1 MKIAN
6 HLSRVL
12 AATLLGLGC
21 HTAAL
26 HAQNIMLHLD
36 APQGIDAQTLAADI
50 GTLKITF
57 SNSKDFFDTSLY
69 AANTLDLG
77 SDYYNEEGSSKDKYH
92 KYYSRELTLNADDGN
107 GNAWWGNT
115 NKIEFKFDNLRR
127 YVSGRTDHP
136 IYYRIYSPHFSRIIT
151 GQIDPTDAEEVT
163 LHHTELVQA
172 RRVTFMPPVGRD
184 GNAVP
189 AILAPDLRIGTA
201 RYGFSG
207 ASVNMHDLTEPFARY
222 AYKGDTLRYLV
233 APNSDELA
241 LHADSI
247 VVTDTTTCVTTDYRK
262 AVECRFY
269 ITDSQGQLCP
279 VTNGELASVY
289 YKPQPG
295 AKGKGNN
302 HGYGCYNLG
311 GIFLNTLTAPD
322 GTHAAYVLPGRH
334 TFQLRMPTVQT
345 TDPDFLMP
353 YNADLGYILGEVTI
367 PASTEP
373 VSLSIAQ
380 SKPLRVTTTLA
391 DAAPYAD
398 HLQFSAHTYVNPPY
412 SWQENKQMSVEC
424 KEVSRQIKGN
434 DLVVTTLVEGSTTY
448 LSLALNAQYG
458 AQSDTIASVLSNQC
472 SVYGLFG
479 TPRTELTQDDFH
491 FDGAKLPPFSK
502 LHPVK
507 FIVPCHLLQQGEKIY
522 IHGQFGDDW
531 YSTRCS
537 AFATHHEG
545 CAKSLNPGTATPVP
559 YDTLTVILPEGNH
572 EWYVCKNFT
581 PYDSANIHTFTLANT
596 DTLTQTIY
604 DREFT
609 MLRVSDF
616 DSDRIY
622 VYTNNAPATHLY
634 KRYKVDGSRHNQVHY
649 AIERIPL
656 HPGYNDYTVS
666 YRQIKIQKDTLAGV
680 DYGIETPRDYYD
692 DPQSPEY
699 VPHFNG
705 YNAYNPDSEW
715 NNGLAAYIKK
725 TDTATLDSAIMVS
738 SRNEVDLVMGKD
750 EGYRPYYFVRIPPST
765 ADTTVTAYTQPGVR
779 TKFTY
784 KGESLRKMKMALS
797 RLDMFLGTERTRVVP
812 GSYFTRYSCLN
823 LVPGHYTMEGEFYN
837 EGSEEYFPFAVT
849 FTIEAGHP
857 TTIELCPDPTAV
869 AAAPA
874 DSAPAKA
881 AACYAPD
888 GRRISTPQSGLNI
901 IKMTDGS
908 VRKVIVK

>member
-1 MKIAN
+1 MKLTN
-6 HLSRVL
+6 HLRRVL

-69 AANTLDLG
+69 AANTLDFG
-77 SDYYNEEGSSKDKYH
+77 SDYYNDGNSSTDRVH
-92 KYYSRELTLNADDGN
+92 KYYSRELTLNADDGS
-107 GNAWWGNT
+107 GSAWWGNQ
-115 NKIEFKFDNLRR
+115 NKAWLSLKEVRR
-127 YVSGRTDHP
+127 RVSGRTGQP

-151 GQIDPTDAEEVT
+151 GQIDPTDAEDVT
-163 LHHTELVQA
+163 LHHTELTQA
-172 RRVTFMPPVGRD
+172 RRVAFMPPVGRD

-189 AILAPDLRIGTA
+189 AILAPDLRTGTCN
-201 RYGFSG
+201 GFR
-207 ASVNMHDLTEPFARY
+207 AYDPNMQDLTEPFARY
-222 AYKGDTLRYLV
+222 ANKGDTLRYLV
-233 APNSDELA
+233 APDSPELA

-247 VVTDTTTCVTTDYRK
+247 VVADTTTCVTTDYRK

-295 AKGKGNN
+295 AKGKGNY

-311 GIFLNTLTAPD
+311 GICLNTLTAPD
-322 GTHAAYVLPGRH
+322 GTHAAYALPGRQ
-334 TFQLRMPTVQT
+334 TFQLRLPTVQT

-373 VSLSIAQ
+373 VSLSLAK

-507 FIVPCHLLQQGEKIY
+507 FIVPCHLLQQGEKLY

-537 AFATHHEG
+537 TFATHHEG
-545 CAKSLNPGTATPVP
+545 CAKSLKPGTATPMP

-581 PYDSANIHTFTLANT
+581 PYDSANIHTFTLGAT

-616 DSDRIY
+616 DSDNIY
-622 VYTNNAPATHLY
+622 VYTNNAPATHRY
-634 KRYKVDGSRHNQVHY
+634 KRYKVDGSRHKQIHY
-649 AIERIPL
+649 ALEEIPL

-705 YNAYNPDSEW
+705 YNAYNPYSEW

-738 SRNEVDLVMGKD
+738 SRNEVDLVMGPSG
-750 EGYRPYYFVRIPPST
+750 EYRPYYFVRITPST
-765 ADTTVTAYTQPGVR
+765 ADTTVTAYTQPLVR
-779 TKFTY
+779 TGFTY
-784 KGESLRKMKMALS
+784 KGESLRKMKVGLS

-812 GSYFTRYSCLN
+812 GPYFGRYSRLG
-823 LVPGHYTMEGEFYN
+823 LVPGHYTMEGELYN
-837 EGSEEYFPFAVT
+837 EDNEEYFPFAVT

-874 DSAPAKA
+874 NSAPAKA
-881 AACYAPD
+881 SACYAPD
-888 GRRISTPQSGLNI
+888 GRRISTPQPGLNI
-901 IKMTDGS
+901 IKMTDGT

>member
-6 HLSRVL
+6 HLRRVL
-12 AATLLGLGC
+12 AATMFGLGC
-21 HTAAL
+21 HTASL

-77 SDYYNEEGSSKDKYH
+77 SNYYYDRNSSKDKYH
-92 KYYSRELTLNADDGN
+92 KYYSRELTLNADDGS
-107 GNAWWGNT
+107 GNAWWGNQ
-115 NKIEFKFDNLRR
+115 NKTWLKFETVRR
-127 YVSGRTDHP
+127 QVGGRAGQP

-151 GQIDPTDAEEVT
+151 GQIDPTDAEKVT
-163 LHHTELVQA
+163 LHHTELTQA
-172 RRVTFMPPVGRD
+172 RRVAFMPPVDRD

-189 AILAPDLRIGTA
+189 AILAPDLRTGA
-201 RYGFSG
+201 CSNFSTG
-207 ASVNMHDLTEPFARY
+207 RVNMQDLTEPFARY
-222 AYKGDTLRYLV
+222 VYKGDTLRYLV
-233 APNSDELA
+233 APKSSELA

-289 YKPQPG
+289 YSSKRG
-295 AKGKGNN
+295 R
-302 HGYGCYNLG
+302 GYGDYNCS
-311 GIFLNTLTAPD
+311 IPFKLTAPD
-322 GTHAAYVLPGRH
+322 GTHAAYALPGQQI
-334 TFQLRMPTVQT
+334 FQLHFPKVQT

-373 VSLSIAQ
+373 VNLSIAQ

-424 KEVSRQIKGN
+424 KEVSRQVKGN
-434 DLVVTTLVEGSTTY
+434 DLVVTTLVEGSTWPI
-448 LSLALNAQYG
+448 LVLNAQYG

-507 FIVPCHLLQQGEKIY
+507 FIVPCHLLQQGEKLY
-522 IHGQFGDDW
+522 IDGQFGDDW

-581 PYDSANIHTFTLANT
+581 PYDSANIHTFTLGAT

-604 DREFT
+604 DREFAL
-609 MLRVSDF
+609 LRVNCLGT
-616 DSDRIY
+616 DSIY
-622 VYTNNAPATHLY
+622 VYSNIPEYHRYRLSKLTKGRLY
-634 KRYKVDGSRHNQVHY
+634 Y
-649 AIERIPL
+649 ADEEIPL
-656 HPGYNDYTVS
+656 NPGYNERTITW
-666 YRQIKIQKDTLAGV
+666 REAKLQKDTLRGMSYWLEAPITYLDEDGS
-680 DYGIETPRDYYD
+680 YYTSYTGFSRAD
-692 DPQSPEY
+692 NYLVLEKL
-699 VPHFNG
+699 
-705 YNAYNPDSEW
+705 E
-715 NNGLAAYIKK
+715 
-725 TDTATLDSAIMVS
+725 TATPDSAICISTGSKANLAVWS
-738 SRNEVDLVMGKD
+738 SGAYATARFITIN
-750 EGYRPYYFVRIPPST
+750 PSE
-765 ADTTVTAYTQPGVR
+765 ADTTIAVYTQGYVR
-779 TKFTY
+779 VNFSY
-784 KGESLRKMKMALS
+784 KGGR
-797 RLDMFLGTERTRVVP
+797 VP
-812 GSYFTRYSCLN
+812 GFERLN
-823 LVPGHYTMEGEFYN
+823 MCYGNEQTHIVPHSRFYYRSLMDLEPGHYTMSGIVAYEDDATGEYVLT
-837 EGSEEYFPFAVT
+837 PFGIAFDV
-849 FTIEAGHP
+849 EAGGIR
-857 TTIELCPDPTAV
+857 TIELCPDPTAI

-888 GRRISTPQSGLNI
+888 GRRISTPQPGLNI
-901 IKMTDGS
+901 IKMTDGT

>member
-69 AANTLDLG
+69 AANTLDFG
-77 SDYYNEEGSSKDKYH
+77 SDYYNNGKDSYH
-92 KYYSRELTLNADDGN
+92 HYFSRELTLNADDGN

-115 NKIEFKFDNLRR
+115 NKVWLNFETVRR
-127 YVSGRTDHP
+127 QVSGRTGQP
-136 IYYRIYSPHFSRIIT
+136 IYYRIYNPHFSRIIT
-151 GQIDPTDAEEVT
+151 GQIDPTDADEVT
-163 LHHTELVQA
+163 LHHTELTQA
-172 RRVTFMPPVGRD
+172 RRVAFMPPVDRD

-189 AILAPDLRIGTA
+189 AILAPDLRTGAYYNGTTTH
-201 RYGFSG
+201 
-207 ASVNMHDLTEPFARY
+207 VNMHDLTEPFARY

-233 APNSDELA
+233 APESSELA

-279 VTNGELASVY
+279 VTNGQLASVY
-289 YKPQPG
+289 YKLQPG
-295 AKGKGNN
+295 AKRGR
-302 HGYGCYNLG
+302 GYCGYNFG
-311 GIFLNTLTAPD
+311 SNIFEPTAPD
-322 GTHAAYVLPGRH
+322 GTHAAYALPGRQ

-345 TDPDFLMP
+345 DDPDFLMP

-373 VSLSIAQ
+373 VSLSIAK

-412 SWQENKQMSVEC
+412 SWAENEKMTVLC

-434 DLVVTTLVEGSTTY
+434 DLVVTTLVEGSTY
-448 LSLALNAQYG
+448 PYLALNAQYG
-458 AQSDTIASVLSNQC
+458 AQSDTIASVLSKQC
-472 SVYGLFG
+472 CLYSYPGD
-479 TPRTELTQDDFH
+479 PRTEFSLTYKNFY
-491 FDGAKLPPFSK
+491 DGAVNQLPAFSQ

-507 FIVPCHLLQQGEKIY
+507 FVVPCHQFQTGRMLNLFGKY
-522 IHGQFGDDW
+522 GQDD
-531 YSTRCS
+531 RV
-537 AFATHHEG
+537 AELAEHHDG
-545 CAKSLNPGTATPVP
+545 CAKQLHYASADPIP
-559 YDTLTVILPEGNH
+559 YDTITIMLPEG
-572 EWYVCKNFT
+572 K
-581 PYDSANIHTFTLANT
+581 YDWVMQKDADEANVAPHHSFTLGAT
-596 DTLTQTIY
+596 DTLVQRLQPT
-604 DREFT
+604 DFAL
-609 MLRVSDF
+609 LRVNCLGV
-616 DSDRIY
+616 DSIY
-622 VYTNNAPATHLY
+622 VYN
-634 KRYKVDGSRHNQVHY
+634 KVPEYQWYSLSKLTKGRMYYVRE
-649 AIERIPL
+649 AIPL
-656 HPGYNDYTVS
+656 SPGYNERTITW
-666 YRQIKIQKDTLAGV
+666 REAKLQKDTL
-680 DYGIETPRDYYD
+680 YSLSYWLE
-692 DPQSPEY
+692 DPVIWLDEDFSFYTSYTIFSRP
-699 VPHFNG
+699 
-705 YNAYNPDSEW
+705 
-715 NNGLAAYIKK
+715 NNYLRLEKLE
-725 TDTATLDSAIMVS
+725 TATPDSAICISTGSKANLAVWS
-738 SRNEVDLVMGKD
+738 GGTFAPARFITIN
-750 EGYRPYYFVRIPPST
+750 PSE
-765 ADTTVTAYTQPGVR
+765 ADTTVTVYTQKTVR
-779 TKFTY
+779 VNFSY
-784 KGESLRKMKMALS
+784 KGGR
-797 RLDMFLGTERTRVVP
+797 VP
-812 GSYFTRYSCLN
+812 GFERLN
-823 LVPGHYTMEGEFYN
+823 MCYGNEQTHIVPNSNFYRRSRMDLEPGHYTMSGVVSYEDDATGEYVTT
-837 EGSEEYFPFAVT
+837 PFSIA
-849 FTIEAGHP
+849 FDIEANTP
-857 TTIELCPDPTAV
+857 TTIELCPDPTAI

-888 GRRISTPQSGLNI
+888 GRRISTSQPGLNI

>member
-12 AATLLGLGC
+12 AAALLGLGC

-77 SDYYNEEGSSKDKYH
+77 SNYYYDRNSSKDKYH

-127 YVSGRTDHP
+127 YVSSRTGQP
-136 IYYRIYSPHFSRIIT
+136 IYYRIYSPHFNRIIT

-184 GNAVP
+184 GNAVS
-189 AILAPDLRIGTA
+189 AILAPDLRTGA
-201 RYGFSG
+201 CMNSSSG
-207 ASVNMHDLTEPFARY
+207 RVNMHDLTEPFARY
-222 AYKGDTLRYLV
+222 VYKGDTLRYLV
-233 APNSDELA
+233 APDSPELA

-279 VTNGELASVY
+279 VTNGQLASVY
-289 YKPQPG
+289 YSSKRG
-295 AKGKGNN
+295 R
-302 HGYGCYNLG
+302 GYGDYNFG
-311 GIFLNTLTAPD
+311 GICFKLTAPD
-322 GTHAAYVLPGRH
+322 GTHAAYALPGRQ

-345 TDPDFLMP
+345 DDPDFLMP
-353 YNADLGYILGEVTI
+353 YNAAQGYILGEVTI

-373 VSLSIAQ
+373 VSLSIAK

-412 SWQENKQMSVEC
+412 SWAENEKMTVLC

-434 DLVVTTLVEGSTTY
+434 DLVVTTLVEGSTY
-448 LSLALNAQYG
+448 PYLALNAQYG
-458 AQSDTIASVLSNQC
+458 AQSDTIASVLSKQC
-472 SVYGLFG
+472 CLYSYPGD
-479 TPRTELTQDDFH
+479 PRTEFSLTYKNFY
-491 FDGAKLPPFSK
+491 DGAVSQLPAFSQ

-507 FIVPCHLLQQGEKIY
+507 FVVPCHQFQTGRVLNLFGTYNQGYIGDLL
-522 IHGQFGDDW
+522 
-531 YSTRCS
+531 S
-537 AFATHHEG
+537 HHNG
-545 CAKSLNPGTATPVP
+545 CAKQLQPGSADPIP
-559 YDTLTVILPEGNH
+559 YDTITIILSEG
-572 EWYVCKNFT
+572 E
-581 PYDSANIHTFTLANT
+581 YDWVMQKDLDEYNSAPHHAFTLANT
-596 DTLTQTIY
+596 DTLVQRLQPT
-604 DREFT
+604 DFAL
-609 MLRVSDF
+609 LRVNCLGV
-616 DSDRIY
+616 DSIY
-622 VYTNNAPATHLY
+622 VYNNVPKYHRYRQSKLTKGRLY
-634 KRYKVDGSRHNQVHY
+634 Y
-649 AIERIPL
+649 ADEEIPL
-656 HPGYNDYTVS
+656 SPGYNERIITWREV
-666 YRQIKIQKDTLAGV
+666 KLQKDTLYSLSCWFEAPITYV
-680 DYGIETPRDYYD
+680 DEDGSYYTSYASFSR
-692 DPQSPEY
+692 P
-699 VPHFNG
+699 
-705 YNAYNPDSEW
+705 YNYLWLEK
-715 NNGLAAYIKK
+715 LE
-725 TDTATLDSAIMVS
+725 TATADSAICIS
-738 SRNEVDLVMGKD
+738 TGSRANLAVWSG
-750 EGYRPYYFVRIPPST
+750 GTFAPARFFTISPSE
-765 ADTTVTAYTQPGVR
+765 ADTTVTVYTQKTVR
-779 TKFTY
+779 VNFSY
-784 KGESLRKMKMALS
+784 KGGR
-797 RLDMFLGTERTRVVP
+797 VP
-812 GSYFTRYSCLN
+812 GFERLNMCYGNEQTRIVPNPNFYRRSRMDLE
-823 LVPGHYTMEGEFYN
+823 PGHYTMSGVVAYEDDNTGEYVCT
-837 EGSEEYFPFAVT
+837 PFSIA
-849 FTIEAGHP
+849 FDIEANTP
-857 TTIELCPDPTAV
+857 TTIELCPDPTAI
-869 AAAPA
+869 AAATA

-888 GRRISTPQSGLNI
+888 GRRISTPQPGLNI
-901 IKMTDGS
+901 IKMTDGT

>member
-1 MKIAN
+1 MKLTN

-69 AANTLDLG
+69 AANTLDFG
-77 SDYYNEEGSSKDKYH
+77 SDYYNDGNSSTDRVH
-92 KYYSRELTLNADDGN
+92 KYYSRELILNADDGN

-127 YVSGRTDHP
+127 YVGVGTGQP
-136 IYYRIYSPHFSRIIT
+136 IYYRIYNPHFSRIIT
-151 GQIDPTDAEEVT
+151 GQIDPTDAEEVI

-172 RRVTFMPPVGRD
+172 RRVAFMPPVGRD

-189 AILAPDLRIGTA
+189 AILAPDLRIGTCN
-201 RYGFSG
+201 GFRG
-207 ASVNMHDLTEPFARY
+207 YNPNMQDLTEPFARY

-233 APNSDELA
+233 VPNSSELA

-247 VVTDTTTCVTTDYRK
+247 VVADTTTCVTTDYRK

-295 AKGKGNN
+295 AKGKGNY

-322 GTHAAYVLPGRH
+322 GTHAAYVLPGRQ

-373 VSLSIAQ
+373 VNLSIAQ

-507 FIVPCHLLQQGEKIY
+507 FIVPCHLLQQGEKLY

-581 PYDSANIHTFTLANT
+581 PYDSANIHTFTLGAT

-604 DREFT
+604 DREFAL
-609 MLRVSDF
+609 LRVNCLGV
-616 DSDRIY
+616 DSIY
-622 VYTNNAPATHLY
+622 VYNNVPKYHRYRQSKLTRGRLY
-634 KRYKVDGSRHNQVHY
+634 Y
-649 AIERIPL
+649 ADEEIPL
-656 HPGYNDYTVS
+656 SPGYNERIITW
-666 YRQIKIQKDTLAGV
+666 REAKLQKDTLYSLSYWLEVPITYV
-680 DYGIETPRDYYD
+680 DEDGSYYT
-692 DPQSPEY
+692 SY
-699 VPHFNG
+699 HYFSR
-705 YNAYNPDSEW
+705 PDNYFWLEK
-715 NNGLAAYIKK
+715 LE
-725 TDTATLDSAIMVS
+725 TATPDSAICISTGSRANLAVWSGGTFAPARFFTIS
-738 SRNEVDLVMGKD
+738 SSE
-750 EGYRPYYFVRIPPST
+750 
-765 ADTTVTAYTQPGVR
+765 ADTTVTVYTQKTVR
-779 TKFTY
+779 VNFSY
-784 KGESLRKMKMALS
+784 KGGR
-797 RLDMFLGTERTRVVP
+797 VP
-812 GSYFTRYSCLN
+812 GFERLN
-823 LVPGHYTMEGEFYN
+823 MCYGNEQTHIVPNSNFYRRSRMDLEPGHYTMSGVVAYEDDATGEYVTT
-837 EGSEEYFPFAVT
+837 PFSIA
-849 FTIEAGHP
+849 FDIEANTP
-857 TTIELCPDPTAV
+857 TTIELCPAPTAV
-869 AAAPA
+869 AAATA

-881 AACYAPD
+881 AACYTPD
-888 GRRISTPQSGLNI
+888 GRRISTPQPGLNI
-901 IKMTDGS
+901 IKMTDGT

>member
-77 SDYYNEEGSSKDKYH
+77 SDYYYDRNSSKDKYH

-107 GNAWWGNT
+107 GNAWWGNQ
-115 NKIEFKFDNLRR
+115 NKAWLSLKEVRFL
-127 YVSGRTDHP
+127 VSGRTGQP
-136 IYYRIYSPHFSRIIT
+136 IYYRIYNPHFSRIIT

-163 LHHTELVQA
+163 LHHTELTQA
-172 RRVTFMPPVGRD
+172 RRVAFMPPVGRD

-189 AILAPDLRIGTA
+189 AILAPDLRIGTVTN
-201 RYGFSG
+201 GLG
-207 ASVNMHDLTEPFARY
+207 GPNMHYLTEPFARY

-233 APNSDELA
+233 APKSSELA

-279 VTNGELASVY
+279 VSNGELASVY
-289 YKPQPG
+289 YSSKRG
-295 AKGKGNN
+295 R
-302 HGYGCYNLG
+302 GYGDYNFG
-311 GIFLNTLTAPD
+311 GICFELTAPD
-322 GTHAAYVLPGRH
+322 GTHAAYALPGRQ

-345 TDPDFLMP
+345 DDPDFLMP

-367 PASTEP
+367 PASTEA
-373 VSLSIAQ
+373 VNLSIAQ
-380 SKPLRVTTTLA
+380 SKPLRVTTTLG

-412 SWQENKQMSVEC
+412 SWQENKQMSVAC

-434 DLVVTTLVEGSTTY
+434 DLVVTTLVEGSTY
-448 LSLALNAQYG
+448 PYLALNAQYG
-458 AQSDTIASVLSNQC
+458 AQSDTIASVLSKQC
-472 SVYGLFG
+472 CLYSYPGD
-479 TPRTELTQDDFH
+479 PRTEFSLTYKNFY
-491 FDGAKLPPFSK
+491 DGAVNQLPAFSQ

-507 FIVPCHLLQQGEKIY
+507 FVVPCHQFQTGRMLNLFGTYNQGY
-522 IHGQFGDDW
+522 ISDLP
-531 YSTRCS
+531 S
-537 AFATHHEG
+537 HHNG
-545 CAKSLNPGTATPVP
+545 CAKQLQPGSADPIP
-559 YDTLTVILPEGNH
+559 YDTITIILPEG
-572 EWYVCKNFT
+572 E
-581 PYDSANIHTFTLANT
+581 YDWVMQKDLDEYNSAPHHAFTLANT
-596 DTLTQTIY
+596 DTLVQRLQPT
-604 DREFT
+604 DFAL
-609 MLRVSDF
+609 LRVNSLGA
-616 DSDRIY
+616 DSIY
-622 VYTNNAPATHLY
+622 VYN
-634 KRYKVDGSRHNQVHY
+634 KVPEYQWYSLSKLTKGRMYYVRE
-649 AIERIPL
+649 AIPL
-656 HPGYNDYTVS
+656 SPGYNERTITW
-666 YRQIKIQKDTLAGV
+666 REAKLQKDTL
-680 DYGIETPRDYYD
+680 YSLSYWLE
-692 DPQSPEY
+692 DPVIWLDEDFSFYTSYTIFSRP
-699 VPHFNG
+699 
-705 YNAYNPDSEW
+705 
-715 NNGLAAYIKK
+715 NNYLRLEKLE
-725 TDTATLDSAIMVS
+725 TATPDSAICISTGSKANLAVWS
-738 SRNEVDLVMGKD
+738 GGTFAPARFITIN
-750 EGYRPYYFVRIPPST
+750 PSE
-765 ADTTVTAYTQPGVR
+765 ADTTVTVYTQKTVR
-779 TKFTY
+779 VNFSY
-784 KGESLRKMKMALS
+784 KGGR
-797 RLDMFLGTERTRVVP
+797 VP
-812 GSYFTRYSCLN
+812 GFERLN
-823 LVPGHYTMEGEFYN
+823 MCYGNEQTHIVPNSNFYRRSRMDLEPGHYTMSGVVSYEDDATGEYVTT
-837 EGSEEYFPFAVT
+837 PFSIA
-849 FTIEAGHP
+849 FDIEANTP
-857 TTIELCPDPTAV
+857 TTIELCPDPTAI

-888 GRRISTPQSGLNI
+888 GRRISTSQPGLNI

>member
-1 MKIAN
+1 MKLTN

-12 AATLLGLGC
+12 AATMFGFGC

-26 HAQNIMLHLD
+26 HAQNIMLRLD
-36 APQGIDAQTLAADI
+36 APQGTDAQTLAADI

-57 SNSKDFFDTSLY
+57 SNSNDFFDTSRY
-69 AANTLDLG
+69 AANTLDFG
-77 SDYYNEEGSSKDKYH
+77 SDYYNNGKDSYH
-92 KYYSRELTLNADDGN
+92 HYFSRELTLNADDGN

-115 NKIEFKFDNLRR
+115 NKVWLNFETVRR
-127 YVSGRTDHP
+127 QVSGRAGQP

-163 LHHTELVQA
+163 LHHTELTQA
-172 RRVTFMPPVGRD
+172 RRVAFMPPVGRD

-279 VTNGELASVY
+279 VTNGQLASAY
-289 YKPQPG
+289 YKLQPG
-295 AKGKGNN
+295 FKSDTGSR
-302 HGYGCYNLG
+302 GYGDYNFG
-311 GIFLNTLTAPD
+311 GNIFEPTAPD
-322 GTHAAYVLPGRH
+322 GTHAAYVLPGRQ

-353 YNADLGYILGEVTI
+353 YNADGGYILGEVTI

-373 VSLSIAQ
+373 VNLSIAQ

-412 SWQENKQMSVEC
+412 SWAENEKMTVLC

-434 DLVVTTLVEGSTTY
+434 DLVVTTLVEGSTWPI
-448 LSLALNAQYG
+448 LALNAQYG
-458 AQSDTIASVLSNQC
+458 AQSDTIASVLSTYC
-472 SVYGLFG
+472 SLYSDPFD
-479 TPRTELTQDDFH
+479 PRTEFSLTLKNFH
-491 FDGAKLPPFSK
+491 LPPFNK

-507 FIVPCHLLQQGEKIY
+507 FIVPCHLLQQGEKLY
-522 IHGQFGDDW
+522 IHGQLSVAEDW
-531 YSTRCS
+531 RCS
-537 AFATHHEG
+537 TFATHHEG
-545 CAKSLNPGTATPVP
+545 CAKSLQPGTTTPVP

-572 EWYVCKNFT
+572 EWYVSKEGAVG
-581 PYDSANIHTFTLANT
+581 DSANFHTFTLGAT

-604 DREFT
+604 DREFAL
-609 MLRVSDF
+609 LRVNCLGT
-616 DSDRIY
+616 DSIY
-622 VYTNNAPATHLY
+622 VYNNVPKYQWYSLSKLTKGRMY
-634 KRYKVDGSRHNQVHY
+634 Y
-649 AIERIPL
+649 ADEAIPL
-656 HPGYNDYTVS
+656 NPGYNERTITW
-666 YRQIKIQKDTLAGV
+666 REAKLQKDTLYSLSYWLEAPVIWV
-680 DYGIETPRDYYD
+680 DEDGSYYT
-692 DPQSPEY
+692 SY
-699 VPHFNG
+699 ASFSR
-705 YNAYNPDSEW
+705 PD
-715 NNGLAAYIKK
+715 NNLWLEKLE
-725 TDTATLDSAIMVS
+725 TATPDSAICISTGSKANLAVWPS
-738 SRNEVDLVMGKD
+738 SPFAPARFITIN
-750 EGYRPYYFVRIPPST
+750 PSE
-765 ADTTVTAYTQPGVR
+765 ADTTVAVCTQKTVR
-779 TKFTY
+779 VNFSY
-784 KGESLRKMKMALS
+784 KG
-797 RLDMFLGTERTRVVP
+797 GIVP
-812 GSYFTRYSCLN
+812 GFERLNMCYGNEQTHIVPHSRFYSRSRMDLE
-823 LVPGHYTMEGEFYN
+823 PGHYTMSGVVAYEDDNTGFYITT
-837 EGSEEYFPFAVT
+837 PFSIA
-849 FTIEAGHP
+849 FDIEANHP
-857 TTIELCPDPTAV
+857 TTIELCPDPAAV
-869 AAAPA
+869 AAASA
-874 DSAPAKA
+874 NSAPAKA

-888 GRRISTPQSGLNI
+888 GRRISTPQPGLNI
-901 IKMTDGS
+901 IKMTDGT

>member
-6 HLSRVL
+6 HLRRVL

-26 HAQNIMLHLD
+26 HAQNIMLRLD
-36 APQGIDAQTLAADI
+36 APQGLDAQTLAADI

-69 AANTLDLG
+69 AANTLDFG
-77 SDYYNEEGSSKDKYH
+77 SDYYNNGRDSYH
-92 KYYSRELTLNADDGN
+92 HYFSRELTLNADDGN

-115 NKIEFKFDNLRR
+115 NKVWLNFETVRR
-127 YVSGRTDHP
+127 QVSGRAGQP

-172 RRVTFMPPVGRD
+172 RRVAFMPPVGRD

-189 AILAPDLRIGTA
+189 AILAPDLRIGTCN
-201 RYGFSG
+201 GFRG
-207 ASVNMHDLTEPFARY
+207 YNPNMQDLTEPFARY

-233 APNSDELA
+233 VPNSSELA

-322 GTHAAYVLPGRH
+322 GTHAAYVLPGQQ

-373 VSLSIAQ
+373 VNLSIAQ

-434 DLVVTTLVEGSTTY
+434 DLVVTTLVEGSTWPI
-448 LSLALNAQYG
+448 LVLNAQYG

-507 FIVPCHLLQQGEKIY
+507 FIVPCHLLQQGEKLY
-522 IHGQFGDDW
+522 IDGQFGDDW

-581 PYDSANIHTFTLANT
+581 PYDSANIHTFTLGAT

-604 DREFT
+604 DREFAL
-609 MLRVSDF
+609 LRVNCLGT
-616 DSDRIY
+616 DSIY
-622 VYTNNAPATHLY
+622 VYSNIPEYHRYRLSKLTKGRLY
-634 KRYKVDGSRHNQVHY
+634 Y
-649 AIERIPL
+649 ADEEIPL
-656 HPGYNDYTVS
+656 NPGYNERTITW
-666 YRQIKIQKDTLAGV
+666 REAKLQKDTLRGMSYWLEAPITYLDEDGS
-680 DYGIETPRDYYD
+680 YYTSYTGFSRAD
-692 DPQSPEY
+692 NYLVLEKL
-699 VPHFNG
+699 
-705 YNAYNPDSEW
+705 E
-715 NNGLAAYIKK
+715 
-725 TDTATLDSAIMVS
+725 TATPDSAICISTGSKANLAVWS
-738 SRNEVDLVMGKD
+738 SGAYATARFITIN
-750 EGYRPYYFVRIPPST
+750 PSE
-765 ADTTVTAYTQPGVR
+765 ADTTIAVYTQGYVR
-779 TKFTY
+779 VNFSY
-784 KGESLRKMKMALS
+784 KGGR
-797 RLDMFLGTERTRVVP
+797 VP
-812 GSYFTRYSCLN
+812 GFERLNMCYGNEQTRIVPHSRFYYRSLMD
-823 LVPGHYTMEGEFYN
+823 LEPGHYTMSGIVAYEDDNTGEYVTT
-837 EGSEEYFPFAVT
+837 PFSIA
-849 FTIEAGHP
+849 FDIEANTP
-857 TTIELCPDPTAV
+857 TTIELCPDPTAI
-869 AAAPA
+869 AAATA
-874 DSAPAKA
+874 NSAPAKA

-888 GRRISTPQSGLNI
+888 GRRISTPQPGLNI
-901 IKMTDGS
+901 IKMTDGT

>member
-1 MKIAN
+1 MKLTN

-12 AATLLGLGC
+12 AATLFGLGC

-77 SDYYNEEGSSKDKYH
+77 SDYYNNGKDSYH
-92 KYYSRELTLNADDGN
+92 HYFSRELTLNADDGN

-115 NKIEFKFDNLRR
+115 NKVWLNFETVRR
-127 YVSGRTDHP
+127 QVSGRTGQP
-136 IYYRIYSPHFSRIIT
+136 IYYRIYNPHFSRIIT
-151 GQIDPTDAEEVT
+151 GQIDPTDADEVT
-163 LHHTELVQA
+163 LHHTELTQA
-172 RRVTFMPPVGRD
+172 RRVAFMPPVDRD
-184 GNAVP
+184 GNAVS
-189 AILAPDLRIGTA
+189 AIFAPDLRTGAYYNGTTT
-201 RYGFSG
+201 R
-207 ASVNMHDLTEPFARY
+207 VNMHDLTEPFARY

-233 APNSDELA
+233 APNSSELA

-295 AKGKGNN
+295 AKGKGNY

-322 GTHAAYVLPGRH
+322 GTHAAYVLPGRQ

-345 TDPDFLMP
+345 DDPDFLMP

-412 SWQENKQMSVEC
+412 SWADDTKMSVEC
-424 KEVSRQIKGN
+424 KEVSRQVKGN

-507 FIVPCHLLQQGEKIY
+507 FIVPCHLLQQGEKLY

-581 PYDSANIHTFTLANT
+581 PYDSANIHTFTLGAT

-604 DREFT
+604 DREFAL
-609 MLRVSDF
+609 LRVNCLGT
-616 DSDRIY
+616 DSIY
-622 VYTNNAPATHLY
+622 VYNNVLEYHRYRLSKFTKGRLY
-634 KRYKVDGSRHNQVHY
+634 Y
-649 AIERIPL
+649 ADEEIPL
-656 HPGYNDYTVS
+656 SPGYNERIITW
-666 YRQIKIQKDTLAGV
+666 REAKLQKDTLYSLSYWLEAPITYV
-680 DYGIETPRDYYD
+680 DEDGSYYT
-692 DPQSPEY
+692 SY
-699 VPHFNG
+699 HYFSR
-705 YNAYNPDSEW
+705 PDNYFWLEK
-715 NNGLAAYIKK
+715 LE
-725 TDTATLDSAIMVS
+725 TATPDSAICISTGSKANLAVCTGRMFDPARFFTIS
-738 SRNEVDLVMGKD
+738 
-750 EGYRPYYFVRIPPST
+750 PSE
-765 ADTTVTAYTQPGVR
+765 ADTTVTVYTQKTVR
-779 TKFTY
+779 VNFSY
-784 KGESLRKMKMALS
+784 KGGR
-797 RLDMFLGTERTRVVP
+797 VP
-812 GSYFTRYSCLN
+812 GFERLN
-823 LVPGHYTMEGEFYN
+823 MCYGNEQTHIVPNPNFYRRSRMDLEPGHYTMSGVVSYEDDATGEYVLT
-837 EGSEEYFPFAVT
+837 PFSIA
-849 FTIEAGHP
+849 FDIEANTP
-857 TTIELCPDPTAV
+857 TTIELCPDPTAI
-869 AAAPA
+869 AAATA

-888 GRRISTPQSGLNI
+888 GRRISTPQPGLNI
-901 IKMTDGS
+901 IKMTDGT

>member
-12 AATLLGLGC
+12 AATLFGLGC

-50 GTLKITF
+50 GTLQITF

-77 SDYYNEEGSSKDKYH
+77 SNYYYDRNSSKDKYH

-107 GNAWWGNT
+107 GNAWWGNQ
-115 NKIEFKFDNLRR
+115 NKAWLSLKEVRFL
-127 YVSGRTDHP
+127 VSGRTGQP

-163 LHHTELVQA
+163 LHHTELAQA
-172 RRVTFMPPVGRD
+172 RRVAFMPPVGRD

-233 APNSDELA
+233 APNSSELA

-279 VTNGELASVY
+279 VTNGQLASVY
-289 YKPQPG
+289 YKLQPG
-295 AKGKGNN
+295 FKSDTGFR
-302 HGYGCYNLG
+302 GYGDYNFG
-311 GIFLNTLTAPD
+311 GNIFEPTAPD
-322 GTHAAYVLPGRH
+322 GTHAAYALPGRQ

-345 TDPDFLMP
+345 TVPDFLMP

-434 DLVVTTLVEGSTTY
+434 DLVVTTLVEGSTY
-448 LSLALNAQYG
+448 PYLALNAQYG
-458 AQSDTIASVLSNQC
+458 AQSDTIASVLSKQC
-472 SVYGLFG
+472 CLYSYPGD
-479 TPRTELTQDDFH
+479 PRTEFSLTYNNFY
-491 FDGAKLPPFSK
+491 DGNFNTLPAFSQ

-507 FIVPCHLLQQGEKIY
+507 FIVPCHQFQTGRMLNLFGTYNQGY
-522 IHGQFGDDW
+522 ISDLP
-531 YSTRCS
+531 S
-537 AFATHHEG
+537 HHDG
-545 CAKSLNPGTATPVP
+545 CAKQLHYASADPIP
-559 YDTLTVILPEGNH
+559 YDTITIILPEG
-572 EWYVCKNFT
+572 K
-581 PYDSANIHTFTLANT
+581 YDWVMQKDIDEFNNAPHHGFTLGAI
-596 DTLTQTIY
+596 DTLVQRLQPT
-604 DREFT
+604 DFAL
-609 MLRVSDF
+609 LRVNCLGV
-616 DSDRIY
+616 DSIY
-622 VYTNNAPATHLY
+622 VYNNVPKYQWYSLSKLTKGRMY
-634 KRYKVDGSRHNQVHY
+634 Y
-649 AIERIPL
+649 ADEAIPL
-656 HPGYNDYTVS
+656 KPGYNERTITW
-666 YRQIKIQKDTLAGV
+666 REAKLQKDTLYSLSYWLEAPVIWV
-680 DYGIETPRDYYD
+680 DEDGSYYTSYASFSR
-692 DPQSPEY
+692 P
-699 VPHFNG
+699 
-705 YNAYNPDSEW
+705 
-715 NNGLAAYIKK
+715 NNNLWLEKLE
-725 TDTATLDSAIMVS
+725 TATPDSAICISTGSKANLAVWPI
-738 SRNEVDLVMGKD
+738 RTFDPARFITIN
-750 EGYRPYYFVRIPPST
+750 PSE
-765 ADTTVTAYTQPGVR
+765 ADTTVTVYTQKTVR
-779 TKFTY
+779 VNFSY
-784 KGESLRKMKMALS
+784 KGGR
-797 RLDMFLGTERTRVVP
+797 VP
-812 GSYFTRYSCLN
+812 GFERLN
-823 LVPGHYTMEGEFYN
+823 MCYGNEQTHIVPNSNFYRRNRMDLEPGHYTMSGIVAYEDDNTGEYVTT
-837 EGSEEYFPFAVT
+837 PFSIA
-849 FTIEAGHP
+849 FDIEANTP
-857 TTIELCPDPTAV
+857 TTIELCPDLTAI

-888 GRRISTPQSGLNI
+888 GRRISTPQPGLNI
-901 IKMTDGS
+901 IKMTDGT

>member
-1 MKIAN
+1 MKLTN
-6 HLSRVL
+6 HLRRVL
-12 AATLLGLGC
+12 AATLFGLGC

-69 AANTLDLG
+69 AANTLDFG
-77 SDYYNEEGSSKDKYH
+77 SDYYNEGNSSTDRVH

-115 NKIEFKFDNLRR
+115 NKFEFNFDNLRR
-127 YVSGRTDHP
+127 RVSGRTGQP

-172 RRVTFMPPVGRD
+172 RRVAFMPPVGRD

-279 VTNGELASVY
+279 VTNGWLASVY
-289 YKPQPG
+289 YKLQPG
-295 AKGKGNN
+295 FKSDTGFR
-302 HGYGCYNLG
+302 GYGDYNFG
-311 GIFLNTLTAPD
+311 GNIFEPTAPD
-322 GTHAAYVLPGRH
+322 GTHAAYALPGRQ
-334 TFQLRMPTVQT
+334 TFQLCRPTVQT

-353 YNADLGYILGEVTI
+353 YNADGGYILGEVTI

-373 VSLSIAQ
+373 VNLSIAQ

-434 DLVVTTLVEGSTTY
+434 DLVVTTLVEGSTY
-448 LSLALNAQYG
+448 PYLALNAQYG
-458 AQSDTIASVLSNQC
+458 AQSDTIASVLSKQC
-472 SVYGLFG
+472 CLYSYPGD
-479 TPRTELTQDDFH
+479 PRTEFSLTYKNFY
-491 FDGAKLPPFSK
+491 DGNFNTLPAFSQ

-507 FIVPCHLLQQGEKIY
+507 FVVPCHQFQTGRMLNLFGTYNQGY
-522 IHGQFGDDW
+522 ISDLP
-531 YSTRCS
+531 S
-537 AFATHHEG
+537 HHNG
-545 CAKSLNPGTATPVP
+545 CAKQLQPGSADPIP
-559 YDTLTVILPEGNH
+559 YDTITIILPEG
-572 EWYVCKNFT
+572 E
-581 PYDSANIHTFTLANT
+581 YDWVMQKDLDEYNSAPHHAFTLANT
-596 DTLTQTIY
+596 DTLVQRLQPT
-604 DREFT
+604 DFAL
-609 MLRVSDF
+609 LRVNCLGA
-616 DSDRIY
+616 DSIY
-622 VYTNNAPATHLY
+622 VYNNVPEYH
-634 KRYKVDGSRHNQVHY
+634 RYRLSKLTKGRMYYVRE
-649 AIERIPL
+649 AIPL
-656 HPGYNDYTVS
+656 SPGYNERTITW
-666 YRQIKIQKDTLAGV
+666 REAKLQKDTLYSLSYWLEAPV
-680 DYGIETPRDYYD
+680 IWLDEDFSFYTSYTIFSRP
-692 DPQSPEY
+692 
-699 VPHFNG
+699 
-705 YNAYNPDSEW
+705 
-715 NNGLAAYIKK
+715 NNYLRLEKLE
-725 TDTATLDSAIMVS
+725 TATPDSAICISTGSKANLAVWS
-738 SRNEVDLVMGKD
+738 GGTFAPARFFTIS
-750 EGYRPYYFVRIPPST
+750 PSE
-765 ADTTVTAYTQPGVR
+765 ADTTVTVYTQKTVR
-779 TKFTY
+779 VNFSY
-784 KGESLRKMKMALS
+784 KGGR
-797 RLDMFLGTERTRVVP
+797 VP
-812 GSYFTRYSCLN
+812 GFERLN
-823 LVPGHYTMEGEFYN
+823 MCYGNEQTHIVPNSNFYRRSRMDLEPGHYTMSGVVSYEDDATGEYVTT
-837 EGSEEYFPFAVT
+837 PFSIA
-849 FTIEAGHP
+849 FDIEANTP
-857 TTIELCPDPTAV
+857 TTIELCPDPTAI

-888 GRRISTPQSGLNI
+888 GRRISTSQPGLNI

>member
-12 AATLLGLGC
+12 AATLFGLGC

-36 APQGIDAQTLAADI
+36 APQGIDAQTLATDI

-77 SDYYNEEGSSKDKYH
+77 SNYYYDRNSSKDKYH

-107 GNAWWGNT
+107 GNAWWGNQ
-115 NKIEFKFDNLRR
+115 NKAWLSLKEVRFL
-127 YVSGRTDHP
+127 VSGRTGHP
-136 IYYRIYSPHFSRIIT
+136 IYYRIYSPHFNRIIT
-151 GQIDPTDAEEVT
+151 GQIDPTDADEVT
-163 LHHTELVQA
+163 LHHTELAQA
-172 RRVTFMPPVGRD
+172 RRVAFMPPVGRD

-279 VTNGELASVY
+279 VTNGQLASAY
-289 YKPQPG
+289 YKLQPG
-295 AKGKGNN
+295 FKSDTGFR
-302 HGYGCYNLG
+302 GYGDYNFG
-311 GIFLNTLTAPD
+311 GNIFEPTAPD
-322 GTHAAYVLPGRH
+322 GTHAAYALPGRQ

-353 YNADLGYILGEVTI
+353 YNADGGYILGEVTI

-373 VSLSIAQ
+373 VSLSIAK

-412 SWQENKQMSVEC
+412 SWADDTKMSVEC

-434 DLVVTTLVEGSTTY
+434 DLVVTTLVEGSTY
-448 LSLALNAQYG
+448 PYLALNAQYG
-458 AQSDTIASVLSNQC
+458 AQSDTIASVLSKQC
-472 SVYGLFG
+472 CLYSYPGD
-479 TPRTELTQDDFH
+479 PRTEFSLTYNNFYDGDFNT
-491 FDGAKLPPFSK
+491 LPAFSQ

-507 FIVPCHLLQQGEKIY
+507 FVVPCHQFQTGRVLNLFGKY
-522 IHGQFGDDW
+522 GQAD
-531 YSTRCS
+531 RV
-537 AFATHHEG
+537 AELAEHHDG
-545 CAKSLNPGTATPVP
+545 CAKQLHYASADPIP
-559 YDTLTVILPEGNH
+559 YDTITIMLPEG
-572 EWYVCKNFT
+572 K
-581 PYDSANIHTFTLANT
+581 YDWVMQKDADEANDAPHHSFTLGAT
-596 DTLTQTIY
+596 DTLVQRLQPT
-604 DREFT
+604 DFAL
-609 MLRVSDF
+609 LRVNCLGA
-616 DSDRIY
+616 DSIY
-622 VYTNNAPATHLY
+622 VYNNVPKYHRYRQSKLTKGRLY
-634 KRYKVDGSRHNQVHY
+634 Y
-649 AIERIPL
+649 ADEEIPL
-656 HPGYNDYTVS
+656 SPGYNERIITW
-666 YRQIKIQKDTLAGV
+666 REAKLQKDTLYSMSCWLEAPITYV
-680 DYGIETPRDYYD
+680 DEDGSYYT
-692 DPQSPEY
+692 SY
-699 VPHFNG
+699 TYFSR
-705 YNAYNPDSEW
+705 PDNYLMLEK
-715 NNGLAAYIKK
+715 LQ
-725 TDTATLDSAIMVS
+725 TATPDSAICISTGSTVNLAVYAGGQS
-738 SRNEVDLVMGKD
+738 FPARFITIN
-750 EGYRPYYFVRIPPST
+750 PSE
-765 ADTTVTAYTQPGVR
+765 ADTTVAVYTQKAVTVNFGCKDGLVQA
-779 TKFTY
+779 F
-784 KGESLRKMKMALS
+784 E
-797 RLDMFLGTERTRVVP
+797 RLNMCYGNEQTHIVP
-812 GSYFTRYSCLN
+812 NSIFYRRNRMYLE
-823 LVPGHYTMEGEFYN
+823 PGHYTMSGVAIHEDDNTGECVYT
-837 EGSEEYFPFAVT
+837 PFSIA
-849 FTIEAGHP
+849 FDIEAGHSAF
-857 TTIELCPDPTAV
+857 IELCPDPAAV
-869 AAAPA
+869 AAVPA
-874 DSAPAKA
+874 NSAPAKA

-888 GRRISTPQSGLNI
+888 GRRISTPHPGLNI

>member
-57 SNSKDFFDTSLY
+57 SNSKDFFDTSRY
-69 AANTLDLG
+69 AANTLDFG
-77 SDYYNEEGSSKDKYH
+77 SDYYNNGRDSYH
-92 KYYSRELTLNADDGN
+92 HYFSRELTLNADDGS

-115 NKIEFKFDNLRR
+115 NKVWLNFETVRR
-127 YVSGRTDHP
+127 QVSGRAGQP

-172 RRVTFMPPVGRD
+172 RRVAFMPPVGRD

-189 AILAPDLRIGTA
+189 AILAPDLRTGAYYNGTTT
-201 RYGFSG
+201 R
-207 ASVNMHDLTEPFARY
+207 VNMHDLTEPFARY

-262 AVECRFY
+262 AVECHFY
-269 ITDSQGQLCP
+269 ITDSQGRLCP
-279 VTNGELASVY
+279 VTNGQLASVY
-289 YKPQPG
+289 YKLQPG
-295 AKGKGNN
+295 AKRGRGYCGYNFGGNM
-302 HGYGCYNLG
+302 
-311 GIFLNTLTAPD
+311 FKLTAPD
-322 GTHAAYVLPGRH
+322 GTHAAYALPGRQ
-334 TFQLRMPTVQT
+334 TFQLKWPTVQT
-345 TDPDFLMP
+345 DDPDFLMP
-353 YNADLGYILGEVTI
+353 CNAAQGYILGEVTI

-398 HLQFSAHTYVNPPY
+398 HLQFSAHTYVSPPY
-412 SWQENKQMSVEC
+412 SWAENEKMTVLC

-472 SVYGLFG
+472 NVYDYKND
-479 TPRTELTQDDFH
+479 PRTELTQDDFH

-507 FIVPCHLLQQGEKIY
+507 FIVPCHLLQQGEKLY
-522 IHGQFGDDW
+522 IHGQFGEDR
-531 YSTRCS
+531 YSDRCS

-545 CAKSLNPGTATPVP
+545 CAKSLKPGTATPMP

-572 EWYVCKNFT
+572 EWYVYKNVT
-581 PYDSANIHTFTLANT
+581 QLDSANIHTFTLGAT

-604 DREFT
+604 DREFAL
-609 MLRVSDF
+609 LRVNCLGA
-616 DSDRIY
+616 DSIY
-622 VYTNNAPATHLY
+622 VYNKVPAWHRYRLSKLTKGRLY
-634 KRYKVDGSRHNQVHY
+634 Y
-649 AIERIPL
+649 ADEEIPL
-656 HPGYNDYTVS
+656 SPGYNERTITW
-666 YRQIKIQKDTLAGV
+666 REAKLQKDTLYGLSYWLEAPITYV
-680 DYGIETPRDYYD
+680 DEDGSYYT
-692 DPQSPEY
+692 SY
-699 VPHFNG
+699 HYFSR
-705 YNAYNPDSEW
+705 PDNYFWLEK
-715 NNGLAAYIKK
+715 LE
-725 TDTATLDSAIMVS
+725 TATPDSAICISTGSKANLAVCTGRMS
-738 SRNEVDLVMGKD
+738 DPARFFTIN
-750 EGYRPYYFVRIPPST
+750 PSE
-765 ADTTVTAYTQPGVR
+765 ADTTVTVYTQKTVR
-779 TKFTY
+779 VNFSY
-784 KGESLRKMKMALS
+784 KGGR
-797 RLDMFLGTERTRVVP
+797 VP
-812 GSYFTRYSCLN
+812 GFERLN
-823 LVPGHYTMEGEFYN
+823 MCYGNEQTHIVPNPNFYRRSRMDLEPGHYTMSGVVAYEDDNTGEYVCT
-837 EGSEEYFPFAVT
+837 PFSIA
-849 FTIEAGHP
+849 FDIEANTP
-857 TTIELCPDPTAV
+857 TTIELCPDPTAI
-869 AAAPA
+869 AAATA

-888 GRRISTPQSGLNI
+888 GRRISTPQPGLNI

>member
-12 AATLLGLGC
+12 AATLFGLGC

-69 AANTLDLG
+69 AANTLDFG
-77 SDYYNEEGSSKDKYH
+77 SDYYYDRNSSKDKYH

-127 YVSGRTDHP
+127 YAGVRVGDP

-172 RRVTFMPPVGRD
+172 RRVAFMPPVGRD

-189 AILAPDLRIGTA
+189 AILAPDLRTGA
-201 RYGFSG
+201 CMNSSSG
-207 ASVNMHDLTEPFARY
+207 RVNMHDLTEPFARY
-222 AYKGDTLRYLV
+222 VYKGDTLRYLV
-233 APNSDELA
+233 APDSPELA

-262 AVECRFY
+262 AVECHFY

-279 VTNGELASVY
+279 VTNGQLASVY
-289 YKPQPG
+289 YSSKRG
-295 AKGKGNN
+295 R
-302 HGYGCYNLG
+302 GYGDYNFG
-311 GIFLNTLTAPD
+311 GICFKLTAPD
-322 GTHAAYVLPGRH
+322 GTHAAYALPGRQ

-353 YNADLGYILGEVTI
+353 YNADGGYILGEVTI

-373 VSLSIAQ
+373 VSLSIAK

-412 SWQENKQMSVEC
+412 SWADDTKMSVEC

-434 DLVVTTLVEGSTTY
+434 NLVVTTLVEGSTWPI
-448 LSLALNAQYG
+448 LALNAQYG
-458 AQSDTIASVLSNQC
+458 AQSDTIASVLSTYC
-472 SVYGLFG
+472 SLYSDPFD
-479 TPRTELTQDDFH
+479 PRTEFSLTYKNFY
-491 FDGAKLPPFSK
+491 DGDLKTLPAFSQ

-507 FIVPCHLLQQGEKIY
+507 FVVPCHQFQTGRVLNLFGTYNQGY
-522 IHGQFGDDW
+522 ITDLP
-531 YSTRCS
+531 S
-537 AFATHHEG
+537 HHNG
-545 CAKSLNPGTATPVP
+545 CAKQLQPGSADPIP
-559 YDTLTVILPEGNH
+559 YDTITIILPEG
-572 EWYVCKNFT
+572 E
-581 PYDSANIHTFTLANT
+581 YDWVMQKDLDEYNSAPHHAFTLANT
-596 DTLTQTIY
+596 DTLVQRLQPT
-604 DREFT
+604 DFAL
-609 MLRVSDF
+609 LRVSSLGA
-616 DSDRIY
+616 DSIY
-622 VYTNNAPATHLY
+622 VYNNVPEYHRYRLSKLTKGRLY
-634 KRYKVDGSRHNQVHY
+634 Y
-649 AIERIPL
+649 ADEAIPL
-656 HPGYNDYTVS
+656 RPGYNERIITW
-666 YRQIKIQKDTLAGV
+666 REAKLQKDTLYGV
-680 DYGIETPRDYYD
+680 SYWIESPITYVDEDGSYYTSYGRFDRP
-692 DPQSPEY
+692 
-699 VPHFNG
+699 
-705 YNAYNPDSEW
+705 YNYLWLEK
-715 NNGLAAYIKK
+715 LE
-725 TDTATLDSAIMVS
+725 TATPDSAICISTGSKANLAVWS
-738 SRNEVDLVMGKD
+738 SRTFDPARFITIN
-750 EGYRPYYFVRIPPST
+750 PSE
-765 ADTTVTAYTQPGVR
+765 ADTTVTVYTQKTVR
-779 TKFTY
+779 VNFSY
-784 KGESLRKMKMALS
+784 KGGR
-797 RLDMFLGTERTRVVP
+797 VP
-812 GSYFTRYSCLN
+812 GFERLN
-823 LVPGHYTMEGEFYN
+823 MCYGNEQTHIVPNSNFYRRSRMDLEPGHYTMSGVVAYEDDNTGEYVCT
-837 EGSEEYFPFAVT
+837 PFSIA
-849 FTIEAGHP
+849 FDIEANTP
-857 TTIELCPDPTAV
+857 TTIELCPDPTAI
-869 AAAPA
+869 AAATA

-888 GRRISTPQSGLNI
+888 GRRISTPQPGLNI

>member
-1 MKIAN
+1 MKLTN

-12 AATLLGLGC
+12 AATLFGLGC

-26 HAQNIMLHLD
+26 HAQNIMLRLD

-57 SNSKDFFDTSLY
+57 SNSSDFFDTSRY
-69 AANTLDLG
+69 AANTLDFG
-77 SDYYNEEGSSKDKYH
+77 SDYYNNGRDSYH
-92 KYYSRELTLNADDGN
+92 HYFSRELTLNADDGN
-107 GNAWWGNT
+107 GNAWWGNQ
-115 NKIEFKFDNLRR
+115 NKTWLKFETVRR
-127 YVSGRTDHP
+127 QVSGRAGQP

-163 LHHTELVQA
+163 LHHTELTQA
-172 RRVTFMPPVGRD
+172 RRVAFMPPVGRD
-184 GNAVP
+184 GNAVS
-189 AILAPDLRIGTA
+189 AILAPDLRTGTCN
-201 RYGFSG
+201 GFRG
-207 ASVNMHDLTEPFARY
+207 YNPNMQDITEPFARY

-233 APNSDELA
+233 VPNSSELA

-322 GTHAAYVLPGRH
+322 GTHAAYVLPGQQ

-373 VSLSIAQ
+373 VNLSIAQ

-434 DLVVTTLVEGSTTY
+434 DLVVTTLVEGSTWPI
-448 LSLALNAQYG
+448 LVLNAQYG

-507 FIVPCHLLQQGEKIY
+507 FIVPCHLLQQGEKLY
-522 IHGQFGDDW
+522 IDGQFGDDW

-581 PYDSANIHTFTLANT
+581 PYDSANIHTFTLGAT

-604 DREFT
+604 DREFAL
-609 MLRVSDF
+609 LRVNCLGT
-616 DSDRIY
+616 DSIY
-622 VYTNNAPATHLY
+622 VYSNIPEYHRYRLSKLTKGRLY
-634 KRYKVDGSRHNQVHY
+634 Y
-649 AIERIPL
+649 ADEEIPL
-656 HPGYNDYTVS
+656 NPGYNERTITW
-666 YRQIKIQKDTLAGV
+666 REAKLQKDTLRGMSYWLEAPITYLDEDGS
-680 DYGIETPRDYYD
+680 YYTSYTGFSRAD
-692 DPQSPEY
+692 NYLVLEKL
-699 VPHFNG
+699 
-705 YNAYNPDSEW
+705 E
-715 NNGLAAYIKK
+715 
-725 TDTATLDSAIMVS
+725 TATPDSAICISTGSKANLAVWS
-738 SRNEVDLVMGKD
+738 SGAYATARFITIN
-750 EGYRPYYFVRIPPST
+750 PSE
-765 ADTTVTAYTQPGVR
+765 ADTTIAVYTQGYVR
-779 TKFTY
+779 VNFSY
-784 KGESLRKMKMALS
+784 KGGR
-797 RLDMFLGTERTRVVP
+797 VP
-812 GSYFTRYSCLN
+812 GFERLNMCYGNEQTRIVPHSRFYYRSLMD
-823 LVPGHYTMEGEFYN
+823 LEPGHYTMSGIVAYEDDNTGEYVTT
-837 EGSEEYFPFAVT
+837 PFSIA
-849 FTIEAGHP
+849 FDIEANTP
-857 TTIELCPDPTAV
+857 TTIELCPDPTAI
-869 AAAPA
+869 AAATA
-874 DSAPAKA
+874 NSAPAKA

-888 GRRISTPQSGLNI
+888 GRRISTPQPGLNI
-901 IKMTDGS
+901 IKMTDGT

>member
-12 AATLLGLGC
+12 AATLFGLGC

-57 SNSKDFFDTSLY
+57 SNSSDFFDTSLY
-69 AANTLDLG
+69 AANTLDFG
-77 SDYYNEEGSSKDKYH
+77 SDYYYDGNSSTDRVH

-127 YVSGRTDHP
+127 YVGGRTDQP

-151 GQIDPTDAEEVT
+151 GQIDPTDAEDVT
-163 LHHTELVQA
+163 LHHTELAQA
-172 RRVTFMPPVGRD
+172 RRVAFMPPVGRD

-189 AILAPDLRIGTA
+189 AILAPDLRTGTCN
-201 RYGFSG
+201 GFR
-207 ASVNMHDLTEPFARY
+207 AYDPNMQDLTEPFARY

-233 APNSDELA
+233 VPNSSELA

-247 VVTDTTTCVTTDYRK
+247 VVADTTTCVTTDYRK

-295 AKGKGNN
+295 AKGKGNY
-302 HGYGCYNLG
+302 HGYGCYNSG
-311 GIFLNTLTAPD
+311 GICLNTLTAPD
-322 GTHAAYVLPGRH
+322 GTHAAYALPGRQ
-334 TFQLRMPTVQT
+334 TFQLRLPTVQT

-373 VSLSIAQ
+373 VSLSIAK

-424 KEVSRQIKGN
+424 KEVSRQVKGN

-472 SVYGLFG
+472 NVYDYKND
-479 TPRTELTQDDFH
+479 PRTELTQDDFH

-507 FIVPCHLLQQGEKIY
+507 FIAPCHLLQQGEKLY

-537 AFATHHEG
+537 TFATHHEG
-545 CAKSLNPGTATPVP
+545 CAKSLKPGTATPMP

-572 EWYVCKNFT
+572 EWYVCKEKEGT
-581 PYDSANIHTFTLANT
+581 QPDSAYLHTFTLANT

-604 DREFT
+604 DREFAL
-609 MLRVSDF
+609 LRVNCLGA
-616 DSDRIY
+616 DSIY
-622 VYTNNAPATHLY
+622 VYNNVPKYHRYRQSKLTKGRLY
-634 KRYKVDGSRHNQVHY
+634 Y
-649 AIERIPL
+649 ADEEIPL
-656 HPGYNDYTVS
+656 RPGYNERTITWREV
-666 YRQIKIQKDTLAGV
+666 KLQKDTLYSLSCWFEAPITYV
-680 DYGIETPRDYYD
+680 DEDGSYYTSYTSFSR
-692 DPQSPEY
+692 P
-699 VPHFNG
+699 
-705 YNAYNPDSEW
+705 
-715 NNGLAAYIKK
+715 NNYLMLEKLQ
-725 TDTATLDSAIMVS
+725 TATPDSAICISTGSTVNLAVYAGGQS
-738 SRNEVDLVMGKD
+738 FPARFITIN
-750 EGYRPYYFVRIPPST
+750 PSE
-765 ADTTVTAYTQPGVR
+765 ADTTVAVYTQKAVTVNFGCKDGLVQA
-779 TKFTY
+779 F
-784 KGESLRKMKMALS
+784 E
-797 RLDMFLGTERTRVVP
+797 RLNMCYGNEQTHIVP
-812 GSYFTRYSCLN
+812 NSIFYRRNRMYLE
-823 LVPGHYTMEGEFYN
+823 PGHYTMSGVAIHENDNTGECVYT
-837 EGSEEYFPFAVT
+837 PFSIA
-849 FTIEAGHP
+849 FDIEAGHSAF
-857 TTIELCPDPTAV
+857 IELCPDPTAV
-869 AAAPA
+869 AAATA

-888 GRRISTPQSGLNI
+888 GRRISTPQPGLNI
-901 IKMTDGS
+901 IKMTDGT

>member
-1 MKIAN
+1 MKLTN
-6 HLSRVL
+6 HLRRVL
-12 AATLLGLGC
+12 AATLFGLGC
-21 HTAAL
+21 HTASL

-57 SNSKDFFDTSLY
+57 SNSKDFFDASLY
-69 AANTLDLG
+69 AANTLDFG
-77 SDYYNEEGSSKDKYH
+77 SDYYNNGKDSYH
-92 KYYSRELTLNADDGN
+92 HYFSRELTLNADDGN
-107 GNAWWGNT
+107 GNAWWGNQ
-115 NKIEFKFDNLRR
+115 NKTWLNFETVRR
-127 YVSGRTDHP
+127 QVSGRTDQP
-136 IYYRIYSPHFSRIIT
+136 IYYRIYNPHFSRIIT
-151 GQIDPTDAEEVT
+151 GQIDPTDAEKVT

-172 RRVTFMPPVGRD
+172 RRVAFMPPVGRD

-279 VTNGELASVY
+279 VTNGQLASAY
-289 YKPQPG
+289 YKLQPG
-295 AKGKGNN
+295 FKSDTGFR
-302 HGYGCYNLG
+302 GYGDYNFG
-311 GIFLNTLTAPD
+311 GNIFEPTAPD
-322 GTHAAYVLPGRH
+322 GTHAAYALPGRQ

-373 VSLSIAQ
+373 VSLSIAK

-391 DAAPYAD
+391 DAAPYAG

-434 DLVVTTLVEGSTTY
+434 DLVVTTLVEGSTWPI
-448 LSLALNAQYG
+448 LVLNAQYG

-507 FIVPCHLLQQGEKIY
+507 FIVPCHLLQQGEKLY
-522 IHGQFGDDW
+522 IDGQFGDDW

-581 PYDSANIHTFTLANT
+581 PYDSANIHTFTLGAT

-604 DREFT
+604 DREFAL
-609 MLRVSDF
+609 LRVNCLGT
-616 DSDRIY
+616 DSIY
-622 VYTNNAPATHLY
+622 VYSNIPEYHRYRLSKLTKGRLY
-634 KRYKVDGSRHNQVHY
+634 Y
-649 AIERIPL
+649 ADEEIPL
-656 HPGYNDYTVS
+656 NPGYNERTITW
-666 YRQIKIQKDTLAGV
+666 REAKLQKDTLRGMSYWLEAPITYLDEDGS
-680 DYGIETPRDYYD
+680 YYTSYTGFSRAD
-692 DPQSPEY
+692 NYLVLEKL
-699 VPHFNG
+699 
-705 YNAYNPDSEW
+705 E
-715 NNGLAAYIKK
+715 
-725 TDTATLDSAIMVS
+725 TATPDSAICISTGSKANLAVWS
-738 SRNEVDLVMGKD
+738 SGAYATARFITIN
-750 EGYRPYYFVRIPPST
+750 PSE
-765 ADTTVTAYTQPGVR
+765 ADTTIAVYTQGYVR
-779 TKFTY
+779 VNFSY
-784 KGESLRKMKMALS
+784 KGGR
-797 RLDMFLGTERTRVVP
+797 VP
-812 GSYFTRYSCLN
+812 GFERLNMCYGNEQTRIVPHSRFYYRSLMD
-823 LVPGHYTMEGEFYN
+823 LEPGHYTMSGIVAYEDDNTGEYVTT
-837 EGSEEYFPFAVT
+837 PFSIA
-849 FTIEAGHP
+849 FDIEANTP
-857 TTIELCPDPTAV
+857 TTIELCPDPTAI
-869 AAAPA
+869 AAATA
-874 DSAPAKA
+874 NSAPAKA

-888 GRRISTPQSGLNI
+888 GRRISTPQPGLNI
-901 IKMTDGS
+901 IKMTDGT

>member
-1 MKIAN
+1 MKITN

-36 APQGIDAQTLAADI
+36 APQGTDAQTLAADI

-57 SNSKDFFDTSLY
+57 SNSSDFFNTSLY
-69 AANTLDLG
+69 AANTLDFG
-77 SDYYNEEGSSKDKYH
+77 SDYYNNGKDSYH
-92 KYYSRELTLNADDGN
+92 HYFSRELTLNADDGN

-115 NKIEFKFDNLRR
+115 NKVWLNFETVRR
-127 YVSGRTDHP
+127 QVSGRTGQP

-151 GQIDPTDAEEVT
+151 GQIDPTDADEVT
-163 LHHTELVQA
+163 LHHTELAQA

-189 AILAPDLRIGTA
+189 AILAPDLRIGTCN
-201 RYGFSG
+201 GFRG
-207 ASVNMHDLTEPFARY
+207 YNPNMQDLTEPFARY

-233 APNSDELA
+233 VPNSSELA

-247 VVTDTTTCVTTDYRK
+247 VVADTTTCVTTDYRK

-269 ITDSQGQLCP
+269 ITNSQDQLCP

-322 GTHAAYVLPGRH
+322 GTHAAYALPGRQ

-373 VSLSIAQ
+373 VSLSIAK

-398 HLQFSAHTYVNPPY
+398 HLQFSAYTYVNPPY

-434 DLVVTTLVEGSTTY
+434 DLVVTTLVEGSTCPY
-448 LSLALNAQYG
+448 LALNAQYG
-458 AQSDTIASVLSNQC
+458 AQSDTIASVLSKQC
-472 SVYGLFG
+472 CLYSYPGD
-479 TPRTELTQDDFH
+479 PRTEFSLTYKNFY
-491 FDGAKLPPFSK
+491 DGNFNTLPAFSQ

-507 FIVPCHLLQQGEKIY
+507 FVVPCHQFQTGRVLNFFGTYNQGYITDLL
-522 IHGQFGDDW
+522 
-531 YSTRCS
+531 S
-537 AFATHHEG
+537 HHNG
-545 CAKSLNPGTATPVP
+545 CAKQLQPGSADPIP
-559 YDTLTVILPEGNH
+559 YDTITIILPEG
-572 EWYVCKNFT
+572 E
-581 PYDSANIHTFTLANT
+581 YDWVMQKDLDEYNSAPHYAFTLANT
-596 DTLTQTIY
+596 DTLVQRLQPT
-604 DREFT
+604 DFAL
-609 MLRVSDF
+609 LRVNCLGV
-616 DSDRIY
+616 DSIY
-622 VYTNNAPATHLY
+622 VYNNVPKYQWYSLSKLTKGRMY
-634 KRYKVDGSRHNQVHY
+634 Y
-649 AIERIPL
+649 ADEAIPL
-656 HPGYNDYTVS
+656 NPGYNERTITW
-666 YRQIKIQKDTLAGV
+666 REAKLQKDTLYSLSYWLEAPVIWV
-680 DYGIETPRDYYD
+680 DEDGSYYTSYASFSR
-692 DPQSPEY
+692 P
-699 VPHFNG
+699 
-705 YNAYNPDSEW
+705 
-715 NNGLAAYIKK
+715 NNYLMLEKLQ
-725 TDTATLDSAIMVS
+725 TATPDSAICISTGSKANLAVCTGRMFDPARFFTIS
-738 SRNEVDLVMGKD
+738 
-750 EGYRPYYFVRIPPST
+750 PSE
-765 ADTTVTAYTQPGVR
+765 ADTTVTVYTQKTVR
-779 TKFTY
+779 VNFSY
-784 KGESLRKMKMALS
+784 KGGR
-797 RLDMFLGTERTRVVP
+797 VP
-812 GSYFTRYSCLN
+812 GFERLN
-823 LVPGHYTMEGEFYN
+823 MCYGNEQTHIVPNSNFYRRSRMDLEPGHYTMSGVVAYEDDNTGEYVCT
-837 EGSEEYFPFAVT
+837 PFSIAFDV
-849 FTIEAGHP
+849 EANHP
-857 TTIELCPDPTAV
+857 TTIELCPDPTAI
-869 AAAPA
+869 ATAN
-874 DSAPAKA
+874 SAPAKA

-888 GRRISTPQSGLNI
+888 GRRISTPQPGLNI
-901 IKMTDGS
+901 IKMTDGT

>member
-1 MKIAN
+1 MKIVN

-12 AATLLGLGC
+12 AATLFGLGC
-21 HTAAL
+21 HTASL

-36 APQGIDAQTLAADI
+36 APQGTDAQTLAADI

-77 SDYYNEEGSSKDKYH
+77 SNYYNDRNSSKDKYH

-107 GNAWWGNT
+107 GNAWWGNQ
-115 NKIEFKFDNLRR
+115 NKAWLSLKEVRFL
-127 YVSGRTDHP
+127 VSGRTDQP

-163 LHHTELVQA
+163 LHHTELAQA
-172 RRVTFMPPVGRD
+172 RRVAFMPPVGRD

-279 VTNGELASVY
+279 VTNGQLASAY
-289 YKPQPG
+289 YKLQPG
-295 AKGKGNN
+295 FKSDTGFR
-302 HGYGCYNLG
+302 GYGDYNFG
-311 GIFLNTLTAPD
+311 GNIFEPTAPD
-322 GTHAAYVLPGRH
+322 GTHAAYALPGRQ

-353 YNADLGYILGEVTI
+353 YNADGGYILGEVTI

-373 VSLSIAQ
+373 VSLSIAK

-412 SWQENKQMSVEC
+412 SWAENEKMTVLC

-472 SVYGLFG
+472 NVYDYKND
-479 TPRTELTQDDFH
+479 PRTELTQDDFH

-507 FIVPCHLLQQGEKIY
+507 FIAPCHLLQQGEKLY

-537 AFATHHEG
+537 TFATHHEG
-545 CAKSLNPGTATPVP
+545 CAKSLQPGTATPMP

-572 EWYVCKNFT
+572 EWYVCKEKEGT
-581 PYDSANIHTFTLANT
+581 QPDSAYLHTFTLANT

-604 DREFT
+604 DREFAL
-609 MLRVSDF
+609 LRVNCLGA
-616 DSDRIY
+616 DSIY
-622 VYTNNAPATHLY
+622 VYNNVPKYHRYRQSKLTKGRLY
-634 KRYKVDGSRHNQVHY
+634 Y
-649 AIERIPL
+649 ADEEIPL
-656 HPGYNDYTVS
+656 RPGYNERTITWREV
-666 YRQIKIQKDTLAGV
+666 KLQKDTLYSLSCWFEAPITYV
-680 DYGIETPRDYYD
+680 DEDGSYYTSYTSFSR
-692 DPQSPEY
+692 P
-699 VPHFNG
+699 
-705 YNAYNPDSEW
+705 
-715 NNGLAAYIKK
+715 NNYLMLEKLQ
-725 TDTATLDSAIMVS
+725 TATPDSAICISTGSTVNLAVYAGGQS
-738 SRNEVDLVMGKD
+738 FPARFITIN
-750 EGYRPYYFVRIPPST
+750 PSE
-765 ADTTVTAYTQPGVR
+765 ADTTVAVYTQKAVTVNFGCKDGLVQA
-779 TKFTY
+779 F
-784 KGESLRKMKMALS
+784 E
-797 RLDMFLGTERTRVVP
+797 RLNMCYGNEQTHIVP
-812 GSYFTRYSCLN
+812 NSIFYRRNRMYLE
-823 LVPGHYTMEGEFYN
+823 PGHYTMSGVAIHEDDNTGECVYT
-837 EGSEEYFPFAVT
+837 PFSIA
-849 FTIEAGHP
+849 FDIEAGHSAF
-857 TTIELCPDPTAV
+857 IKLCPDPTAI

-888 GRRISTPQSGLNI
+888 GRRISTPQPGLNI
-901 IKMTDGS
+901 IKMTDGI

>member
-57 SNSKDFFDTSLY
+57 SNSKDFFDTSRY
-69 AANTLDLG
+69 AANTLDFG
-77 SDYYNEEGSSKDKYH
+77 SDYYNNGRDSYH
-92 KYYSRELTLNADDGN
+92 HYFSRELTLNADDGS

-115 NKIEFKFDNLRR
+115 NKVWLNFETVRR
-127 YVSGRTDHP
+127 QVSGRAGQP

-172 RRVTFMPPVGRD
+172 RRVAFMPPVGRD

-189 AILAPDLRIGTA
+189 AILAPDLRTGAYYNGTTT
-201 RYGFSG
+201 R
-207 ASVNMHDLTEPFARY
+207 VNMHDLTEPFARY

-262 AVECRFY
+262 AVECHFY
-269 ITDSQGQLCP
+269 ITDSQGRLCP
-279 VTNGELASVY
+279 VTNGQLASVY
-289 YKPQPG
+289 YKLQPG
-295 AKGKGNN
+295 AKRGRGYCGYNFGGNM
-302 HGYGCYNLG
+302 
-311 GIFLNTLTAPD
+311 FKLTAPD
-322 GTHAAYVLPGRH
+322 GTHAAYALPGRQ
-334 TFQLRMPTVQT
+334 TFQLKWPTVQT
-345 TDPDFLMP
+345 DDPDFLMP
-353 YNADLGYILGEVTI
+353 CNAAQGYILGEVTI

-398 HLQFSAHTYVNPPY
+398 HLQFSAHTYVSPPY
-412 SWQENKQMSVEC
+412 SWAENEKMTVLC

-472 SVYGLFG
+472 NVYDYKND
-479 TPRTELTQDDFH
+479 PRTELTQDDFH

-507 FIVPCHLLQQGEKIY
+507 FIVPCHLLQQGEKLY
-522 IHGQFGDDW
+522 IHGQFGEDR
-531 YSTRCS
+531 YSDRCS

-545 CAKSLNPGTATPVP
+545 CAKSLKPGTATPMP

-572 EWYVCKNFT
+572 EWYVYKNVT
-581 PYDSANIHTFTLANT
+581 QLDSANIHTFTLGAT

-604 DREFT
+604 DREFAL
-609 MLRVSDF
+609 LRVNCLGA
-616 DSDRIY
+616 DSIY
-622 VYTNNAPATHLY
+622 VYNKVPAWHRYRLSKLTKGRLY
-634 KRYKVDGSRHNQVHY
+634 Y
-649 AIERIPL
+649 ADEEIPL
-656 HPGYNDYTVS
+656 SPGYNERTITW
-666 YRQIKIQKDTLAGV
+666 REAKLQKDTLYSLSYWLEAPVIWV
-680 DYGIETPRDYYD
+680 DEDGSYYTSYASFSR
-692 DPQSPEY
+692 P
-699 VPHFNG
+699 
-705 YNAYNPDSEW
+705 
-715 NNGLAAYIKK
+715 NNYLMLEKLQ
-725 TDTATLDSAIMVS
+725 TATPDSAICISTGSKANLAVWPI
-738 SRNEVDLVMGKD
+738 RTFDPARFITIN
-750 EGYRPYYFVRIPPST
+750 PSE
-765 ADTTVTAYTQPGVR
+765 ADTTVTVYTQKTVR
-779 TKFTY
+779 VNFSY
-784 KGESLRKMKMALS
+784 KGGR
-797 RLDMFLGTERTRVVP
+797 VP
-812 GSYFTRYSCLN
+812 GFERLN
-823 LVPGHYTMEGEFYN
+823 MCYGNEQTHIVPNSNFYRRNRMDLEPGHYTMSGIVAYEDDNTGEYVCT
-837 EGSEEYFPFAVT
+837 PFSIA
-849 FTIEAGHP
+849 FDIEANTP
-857 TTIELCPDPTAV
+857 TTIELCPDPTAI
-869 AAAPA
+869 AAASA

-888 GRRISTPQSGLNI
+888 GRRISTPQPGLNI
-901 IKMTDGS
+901 IKMTDGT